1 MTKTNTNQ
9 TQESGRNINPVLG
22 TGLSIQIMEATGR
35 FEYVGE
41 HGNLIEFWDKELE
54 ATRRILKNFT
64 VKDTVQYIVNYFKLV
79 YEHQGEE
86 KAKRQIRQALGL

>member
-1 MTKTNTNQ
+1 MTKTSTNQ

-22 TGLSIQIMEATGR
+22 AGLSIQIMEATGR

-41 HGNLIEFWDKELE
+41 QGNLIEFWDKDLE
-54 ATRRILKNFT
+54 ATRRIQKNFT
-64 VKDTVQYIVNYFKLV
+64 VQDTVQYLVNYFQQV

-86 KAKRQIRQALGL
+86 KARRQIR